1 MIAWARMKSVSS
13 QLASAR
19 GLLNAAVTA
28 VVVALTL
35 GATTP
40 RRSDAQ
46 VVVAAP
52 SAPGTR
58 ADSIAA
64 LLRRAQRLVND
75 GQGAEGRALVDSIL
89 DAADPLS
96 AEEGEA
102 LYWRARLAES
112 WDAAQRDYLRLMLEH
127 ERSPRYGEA
136 MLRLAQGESARGDRE
151 AAIRYLERLAREAPE
166 SAARAEGGLWH
177 GRLLVE
183 RGARDEGCRVLR
195 ETRGRVPTGQIEL
208 ENQYDFLLRGCP
220 EPGAVSAA
228 PSAAPSN
235 APSAAPPA
243 APPAATPKPVA
254 PAAGSPAPSAPAA
267 GGTVWSVQIAA
278 VSTRSEAVAL
288 SQKLTAKGYASR
300 VDGETAPF
308 RVRFGRYATR
318 AAAAAAAESY
328 KTKEKSAAF
337 VVEVPRG

>member
-1 MIAWARMKSVSS
+1 MTVLARTKSMSHHIAV
-13 QLASAR
+13 LI
-19 GLLNAAVTA
+19 
-28 VVVALTL
+28 ALVL
-35 GATTP
+35 GATLP
-40 RRSDAQ
+40 RTSVAQ
-46 VVVAAP
+46 VVVTAP
-52 SAPGTR
+52 SVPGTR

-89 DAADPLS
+89 EVADPLS
-96 AEEGEA
+96 PEEGEA

-112 WDAAQRDYLRLMLEH
+112 WEAAQRDYLRLMLEH
-127 ERSPRYGEA
+127 ERSPRYGET

-183 RGARDEGCRVLR
+183 RGARVEGCSVLR
-195 ETRGRVPTGQIEL
+195 DSRGLVPAGQIEL

-220 EPGAVSAA
+220 EPGAGSAAPSVA
-228 PSAAPSN
+228 PSAAPSVT
-235 APSAAPPA
+235 PPTPPTVTPPVVAAPVGPTPA
-243 APPAATPKPVA
+243 AA
-254 PAAGSPAPSAPAA
+254 PATS
-267 GGTVWSVQIAA
+267 GTVWSVQIAA
-278 VSTRSEAVAL
+278 VSSRSEAAAL
-288 SQKLTAKGYASR
+288 SQKLTAKGYAAR
-300 VDGETAPF
+300 VDGDAAPY

-328 KTKEKSAAF
+328 KTKEKAAAF

>member
-1 MIAWARMKSVSS
+1 MNVNAVMKPRHRGIAM
-13 QLASAR
+13 LAAT
-19 GLLNAAVTA
+19 L
-28 VVVALTL
+28 VALS
-35 GATTP
+35 AMAP
-40 RRSDAQ
+40 RVSAAQ

-52 SAPGTR
+52 SVPATR
-58 ADSIAA
+58 ADTIAA

-89 DAADPLS
+89 EAAEPLS
-96 AEEGEA
+96 VEEAEA

-112 WDAAQRDYLRLMLEH
+112 WEAAQRDYLRLMLEH

-183 RGARDEGCRVLR
+183 RGARDEGCSVLR
-195 ETRGRVPTGQIEL
+195 GSRGRVPAGQIEL
-208 ENQYDFLLRGCP
+208 ENQYDFVLRGCP

-228 PSAAPSN
+228 PSVAS
-235 APSAAPPA
+235 PA
-243 APPAATPKPVA
+243 APTVTPPTPTPRPTPPVVAMPASPTPAPA
-254 PAAGSPAPSAPAA
+254 PAASGI
-267 GGTVWSVQIAA
+267 VWSVQIAA
-278 VSTRSEAVAL
+278 VSSRSEAAAL
-288 SQKLTAKGYASR
+288 SQKLTAKGYAAR
-300 VDGETAPF
+300 VDGDAAPF

>member
-1 MIAWARMKSVSS
+1 MTAWARTQSM
-13 QLASAR
+13 AR
-19 GLLNAAVTA
+19 HLVLL
-28 VVVALTL
+28 VALVC
-35 GATTP
+35 GATLP
-40 RRSDAQ
+40 RATVAQ
-46 VVVAAP
+46 VIVAAP
-52 SAPGTR
+52 SSPATR

-89 DAADPLS
+89 DAAEPLS
-96 AEEGEA
+96 PEEGEA

-112 WDAAQRDYLRLMLEH
+112 WEAAQRDYLRLMLEH

-183 RGARDEGCRVLR
+183 RGARAEGCSVLR
-195 ETRGRVPTGQIEL
+195 ESRGRVPAGQIEL

-220 EPGAVSAA
+220 EPGAASAT
-228 PSAAPSN
+228 PSAAPT
-235 APSAAPPA
+235 AAPTVTS
-243 APPAATPKPVA
+243 PPPTPKPA
-254 PAAGSPAPSAPAA
+254 TPAAAPSSGTTAPSAPAA

-300 VDGETAPF
+300 VDGDAAPF
-308 RVRFGRYATR
+308 RVRFGRYPTR
-318 AAAAAAAESY
+318 AAASAAAESY
-328 KTKEKSAAF
+328 KTKEKSPAF

>member
-1 MIAWARMKSVSS
+1 MTGWARMKSV
-13 QLASAR
+13 
-19 GLLNAAVTA
+19 LL
-28 VVVALTL
+28 VALAL
-35 GATTP
+35 GATTA

-52 SAPGTR
+52 SVPGTR

-89 DAADPLS
+89 DAAEPLS
-96 AEEGEA
+96 PEEGEA

-112 WDAAQRDYLRLMLEH
+112 WEAAQRDYLRLMLEH

-183 RGARDEGCRVLR
+183 RGARAEGCSVLR
-195 ETRGRVPTGQIEL
+195 ETRGRVPAGQVEL

-220 EPGAVSAA
+220 EPGAASAA
-228 PSAAPSN
+228 PSVTPPTAAAAVPPTTTPKPTTPAV
-235 APSAAPPA
+235 APSAA
-243 APPAATPKPVA
+243 AT
-254 PAAGSPAPSAPAA
+254 APSAPAA

-278 VSTRSEAVAL
+278 VSTRTEAAAL
-288 SQKLTAKGYASR
+288 SQKLTAKGYTSR

>member
-1 MIAWARMKSVSS
+1 MTGWVCMKS
-13 QLASAR
+13 ASHHIAATR
-19 GLLNAAVTA
+19 GVLRAAVTA
-28 VVVALTL
+28 VLVALTL

-46 VVVAAP
+46 VIVAAP
-52 SAPGTR
+52 SVPGTR

-89 DAADPLS
+89 DAVEPLS
-96 AEEGEA
+96 PEEGEA

-183 RGARDEGCRVLR
+183 RGARDEGCGVLR
-195 ETRGRVPTGQIEL
+195 ESRGRVPAGQIEL

-228 PSAAPSN
+228 PSAAPN
-235 APSAAPPA
+235 TAPSAEPSVAPP
-243 APPAATPKPVA
+243 PAPKPT
-254 PAAGSPAPSAPAA
+254 APAA

-300 VDGETAPF
+300 VDGDAAPF